1 MPRPHPLPEDEMTSW
16 GERAMAQSG
25 EAGSARAMEIWLL
38 PFAGMF
44 TQPSWLNAVALA
56 TGALLCLNRR
66 TVCAA
71 LRAVDGT
78 SDKGFSRFHRFLSRG
93 AWSGLTGSRI
103 LLGLLLKAFVPDG
116 QPLVI
121 GVDDTIERRRGS
133 KIRDK
138 GIYRDPVR
146 SSRGFFVKVEGL
158 RWLSLQVL
166 ARPGFATRTWGLP
179 FLTVLCRSER
189 ANAKR
194 RRRHQTVPEKAAWG
208 MRLIARWLPH
218 RRLVMVGDGAFASLE
233 LFRTLRCHTLCVA
246 RCRMDARFFNPPPA
260 RKAGQKG
267 RPRVIGT
274 RQLTPRTRSVR
285 KSTKWV
291 RMTIPGWRAEDGTTD
306 RPVDVATGTALWN
319 AHGITVPVRWVLTRD
334 PAGRAETRVF
344 VCSDPQRSASE
355 ILTWYAMRWAGEVT
369 FEEARRHLGVETQRQ
384 WSDLAIHR
392 TTPLL
397 FGLFSLVTLW
407 ASELAAK
414 TGKLSV
420 LGAAWYKK
428 SDPTFSD
435 CLATVRRILWAEEAV
450 RPILWRDDFP
460 TWRSRPRTAQKPR
473 LINERLAEL
482 ISYAA

>member
-1 MPRPHPLPEDEMTSW
+1 
-16 GERAMAQSG
+16 MAQSG

-38 PFAGMF
+38 PFAAMF
-44 TQPSWLNAVALA
+44 TQPSWLNAVALT

-103 LLGLLLKAFVPDG
+103 LLSLLLKAFVPDG

-208 MRLIARWLPH
+208 MRLIARWFPH

-285 KSTKWV
+285 KATKWV
-291 RMTIPGWRAEDGTTD
+291 RMTIPGWRAEDDTID

-334 PAGRAETRVF
+334 PAERAETRVF
-344 VCSDPQRSASE
+344 VCSDPQCQRRRS
-355 ILTWYAMRWAGEVT
+355 
-369 FEEARRHLGVETQRQ
+369 
-384 WSDLAIHR
+384 
-392 TTPLL
+392 
-397 FGLFSLVTLW
+397 
-407 ASELAAK
+407 
-414 TGKLSV
+414 
-420 LGAAWYKK
+420 
-428 SDPTFSD
+428 
-435 CLATVRRILWAEEAV
+435 
-450 RPILWRDDFP
+450 
-460 TWRSRPRTAQKPR
+460 
-473 LINERLAEL
+473 
-482 ISYAA
+482 